1 MIAEIALNSID
12 RQRHDLEKLAQD
24 IWLNP
29 ELGFEEVKASKWIA
43 EILEANGFDV
53 QLGIGGMPTAIKA
66 SWGEGHPKIGLLG
79 EYDAL
84 PGLSQKTQTIREPL
98 VEGAPGHG
106 CGHNLLGVAHM
117 GAAIAV
123 KEEME
128 AKGLKGTIVYYGCP
142 AEEGG
147 NGKCYMGREG
157 AFDELDVN
165 VHFHPGLC
173 NTIGI
178 TGIAI
183 CQGKFHFKG
192 VTAHPS
198 SNPQDG
204 RSALDAIELMNVGAN
219 YLREHVGKDTSI
231 SYIITDGG
239 KAPNM
244 IPDTATV
251 WYSLRANEKEDVE
264 ELYEKIKK
272 IAAGAAMMTETTFEE
287 EFLGCAY
294 NPLNNKVLQEVLF
307 EAFDACP
314 AEPYTEEELKYIKE
328 INMANPEITAIN
340 RKKYGTSEDAQYQEG
355 IFPLYY
361 NRGSTDV
368 GDVNHICPGVSF
380 RTVCYPLGTQVHSW
394 STTAMTNHSFA
405 KKGMIRGAKILSY
418 FSIKLLEDLSICER
432 AKAEFLEDT
441 KEKPYKPNLPDAI
454 PKNIF

>member
-1 MIAEIALNSID
+1 MTGEIALKSID
-12 RQRHDLEKLAQD
+12 RQRNDLESLAQD

-29 ELGFEEVKASKWIA
+29 ELGYEEVKASKWIS
-43 EILEANGFDV
+43 EVLEKNGFDV
-53 QLGIGGMPTAIKA
+53 QLGVAGIPTAIKA
-66 SWGEGHPKIGLLG
+66 CWGEGHPKIGFLA
-79 EYDAL
+79 EYDAM
-84 PGLSQKTQTIREPL
+84 PGLSQKVKTIKEPI

-106 CGHNLLGVAHM
+106 CGHNLVGVAHL

-147 NGKCYMGREG
+147 NGKCYMAKGG
-157 AFDELDVN
+157 AFDDLDIN
-165 VHFHPGLC
+165 IHFHPGLC

-178 TGIAI
+178 EGIAI

-192 VTAHPS
+192 KTAHPS

-204 RSALDAIELMNVGAN
+204 RSALDAVELMNVGAN

-251 WYSLRANEKEDVE
+251 WYSLRADEKEDVE

-272 IAAGAAMMTETTFEE
+272 IAEGAALMTETTFEE

-294 NPLNNKVLQEVLF
+294 NPLNNRELQKVLYEAF
-307 EAFDACP
+307 EACP
-314 AEPYTEEELKYIKE
+314 TEPYTDEEIEYAKE
-328 INMANPEITAIN
+328 INEVNPEFAESN
-340 RKKYGTSEDAQYQEG
+340 RKRYKTSSNAIYHEG
-355 IFPLYY
+355 VLPIYY

-380 RTVCYPLGTQVHSW
+380 RTVCFPLGAQIHSW
-394 STTAMTNHSFA
+394 TATALTNHSFA

-418 FSIKLLEDLSICER
+418 FSIKVLEDNSIWER

-441 KEKPYKPNLPDAI
+441 KGKPYKSNVPDKR